1 MAAVSVHGLRKNY
14 GDLEAVKGIS
24 FDVKEGSFFAF
35 LGPNGAGKSTTI
47 SIICSLLDY
56 DSGTVE
62 VFGKSPAEAR
72 TEIGVVF
79 QDHMLDDRLT
89 VRENVSLRGSM
100 YGLKG
105 QELKDAVDKVL
116 ALTDS
121 NEFADRRYGT
131 LSGGQKRRADIARA
145 LVHDPKMIVLD
156 EPTAGLDPQSR
167 TMLWRTVF
175 NLNRETGLT
184 VFLTTHY
191 MEEASD
197 ADDIVMIDHG
207 EIVAQGTSDELK
219 EQYCTDY
226 IRAIPKDQ
234 ELFINKLSFENIR
247 FTMDKGIFT
256 IPVSDTI
263 RSIGLLNK
271 FRDDLESFEVR
282 KGTLDEAFIK
292 ITGGADDE

>member
-1 MAAVSVHGLRKNY
+1 MAAVSVRDLRKSY
-14 GDLEAVKGIS
+14 DDFEAVKGIS
-24 FDVKEGSFFAF
+24 FEVKEGSFFAF

-47 SIICSLLDY
+47 SILCSLLDY
-56 DSGTVE
+56 NSGTVE
-62 VFGKSPAEAR
+62 VFGKNPTDAR

-79 QDHMLDDRLT
+79 QDHMLDDKLT
-89 VRENVSLRGSM
+89 VRENVALRGSM

-105 QELKDAVDKVL
+105 QELNDAVDKVL

-121 NEFADRRYGT
+121 DEFADRRYGD

-145 LVHDPKMIVLD
+145 LVHNPKMIILD

-197 ADDIVMIDHG
+197 ADDIVIIDHG

-234 ELFINKLSFENIR
+234 ESFINKLSFENIR
-247 FTMDKGIFT
+247 FTVDKGIFT
-256 IPVSDTI
+256 IPVKDTI

-271 FRDDLESFEVR
+271 FKDDLESFEVR

-292 ITGGADDE
+292 ITGGDDDE

>member
-1 MAAVSVHGLRKNY
+1 MTAVSVRGLRKSY
-14 GDLEAVKGIS
+14 GDFEAVKGIS
-24 FDVKEGSFFAF
+24 FEVKEGSFFAF

-47 SIICSLLDY
+47 SILCSLLDY
-56 DSGTVE
+56 DSGEVS
-62 VFGKSPAEAR
+62 VFGKNSSDAR

-79 QDHMLDDRLT
+79 QDHMLDDKLT
-89 VRENVSLRGSM
+89 VRENVTLRGSM
-100 YGLKG
+100 YEFKG

-116 ALTDS
+116 VLTDS

-197 ADDIVMIDHG
+197 ADDIVIIDHG

-219 EQYCTDY
+219 EKYCTDY

-234 ELFINKLSFENIR
+234 ESFINKLSFENIR
-247 FTMDKGIFT
+247 FTMDKGIFI
-256 IPVSDTI
+256 IPVKDTI
-263 RSIGLLNK
+263 SSIGLLNK
-271 FRDDLESFEVR
+271 FREDLESFEVR
-282 KGTLDEAFIK
+282 TGTLDEAFIR
-292 ITGGADDE
+292 ITGGAVGE

>member
-1 MAAVSVHGLRKNY
+1 MAAVSVRGLRKSY
-14 GDLEAVKGIS
+14 GNLEAVKGIS

-100 YGLKG
+100 YGLSG

-197 ADDIVMIDHG
+197 ADDIVIIDHG

-234 ELFINKLSFENIR
+234 ESFINKLSFENIR
-247 FTMDKGIFT
+247 FTMDKGIFI

>member
-1 MAAVSVHGLRKNY
+1 MAAVSVRDLRKSY
-14 GDLEAVKGIS
+14 DDFEAVKGIS
-24 FDVKEGSFFAF
+24 FEVKEGSFFAF

-47 SIICSLLDY
+47 SILCSLLDY
-56 DSGTVE
+56 NSGTVE
-62 VFGKSPAEAR
+62 VFGKDPTEAR

-79 QDHMLDDRLT
+79 QDHMLDDKLT
-89 VRENVSLRGSM
+89 VRENVALRGSM

-121 NEFADRRYGT
+121 NEFADRKYGT

-145 LVHDPKMIVLD
+145 LVHNPKMIILD

-197 ADDIVMIDHG
+197 ADDIVIIDHG

-219 EQYCTDY
+219 ERYCTDY

-234 ELFINKLSFENIR
+234 ESFINKLSFENIR
-247 FTMDKGIFT
+247 FTLDKGVFT
-256 IPVSDTI
+256 IPVKDTI

>member
-1 MAAVSVHGLRKNY
+1 MAAVSVRDLRKSY
-14 GDLEAVKGIS
+14 DDFEAVKGIG
-24 FDVKEGSFFAF
+24 FEVKEGSFFAF

-47 SIICSLLDY
+47 SILCSLLDY
-56 DSGTVE
+56 NSGTVE
-62 VFGKSPAEAR
+62 VFGKDPTEAR

-79 QDHMLDDRLT
+79 QDHMLDDKLT
-89 VRENVSLRGSM
+89 VRENVALRGSM

-105 QELKDAVDKVL
+105 QALEDAVNKVL

-121 NEFADRRYGT
+121 NEFADRRYGQ

-145 LVHDPKMIVLD
+145 LVHDPKMIILD

-197 ADDIVMIDHG
+197 ADDIVIIDHG

-219 EQYCTDY
+219 ERYCTDY

-234 ELFINKLSFENIR
+234 ESFINKLSFENIR
-247 FTMDKGIFT
+247 FTLDKGVFT
-256 IPVSDTI
+256 IPVKDTI

>member
-1 MAAVSVHGLRKNY
+1 MAAVSVRDLRKSY
-14 GDLEAVKGIS
+14 DDFEAVKGIS
-24 FDVKEGSFFAF
+24 FEVKEGSFFAF

-47 SIICSLLDY
+47 SILCSLLDY
-56 DSGTVE
+56 NSGTVE
-62 VFGKSPAEAR
+62 VFGKSPTEAR

-79 QDHMLDDRLT
+79 QDHMLDDKLT
-89 VRENVSLRGSM
+89 VRENVALRGSM

-105 QELKDAVDKVL
+105 QELNDAVDKVL

-121 NEFADRRYGT
+121 NEFADRRYGQ

-145 LVHDPKMIVLD
+145 LVHNPKMIILD

-175 NLNRETGLT
+175 NLNRDTGLT

-197 ADDIVMIDHG
+197 ADDIVIIDHG
-207 EIVAQGTSDELK
+207 EIVAQGTSDGLK

-234 ELFINKLSFENIR
+234 ESFIKKLTFENIR
-247 FTMDKGIFT
+247 FTEDKGIFT
-256 IPVSDTI
+256 IPVKDTI

-292 ITGGADDE
+292 ITGGDDDE

>member
-1 MAAVSVHGLRKNY
+1 MAAVYVRDLRKSY
-14 GDLEAVKGIS
+14 DDFEAVKGIS
-24 FDVKEGSFFAF
+24 FEVKEGSFFAF

-47 SIICSLLDY
+47 SILCSLLDY
-56 DSGTVE
+56 NSGTVE
-62 VFGKSPAEAR
+62 VFGKNPTDAR

-79 QDHMLDDRLT
+79 QDHMLDDKLT
-89 VRENVSLRGSM
+89 VRENVALRGSM

-105 QELKDAVDKVL
+105 QELNDAVDKVL

-121 NEFADRRYGT
+121 DEFADRRYGN

-145 LVHDPKMIVLD
+145 LVHNPKMIILD

-197 ADDIVMIDHG
+197 ADDIVIIDHG

-234 ELFINKLSFENIR
+234 ESFINKLSFENIR
-247 FTMDKGIFT
+247 FTVDKGIFT
-256 IPVSDTI
+256 IPVKDTI

-271 FRDDLESFEVR
+271 FKDDLESFEVR

-292 ITGGADDE
+292 ITGGDDDE

>member
-1 MAAVSVHGLRKNY
+1 MSAVSVRGLRKSY
-14 GDLEAVKGIS
+14 GDFEAVKGIT

-35 LGPNGAGKSTTI
+35 LGSNGAGKSTTI
-47 SIICSLLDY
+47 SILCSLLDY
-56 DSGTVE
+56 DSGEVS
-62 VFGKSPAEAR
+62 VFGKNPSDAR
-72 TEIGVVF
+72 TDIGVVF
-79 QDHMLDDRLT
+79 QDHMLDDKLT

-105 QELKDAVDKVL
+105 QDLKDAVDKVL

-145 LVHDPKMIVLD
+145 LVHNPKMIVLD

-197 ADDIVMIDHG
+197 ADDIVIIDHG

-219 EQYCTDY
+219 EKYCTDY

-234 ELFINKLSFENIR
+234 ESFINKLSFENIR

-271 FRDDLESFEVR
+271 FKDDLESFEVR

-292 ITGGADDE
+292 ITGGDGDE

>member
-1 MAAVSVHGLRKNY
+1 MAAVSVQGLRKNY

-24 FDVKEGSFFAF
+24 FEVKEGSFFAF

-62 VFGKSPAEAR
+62 VFGKNPAEAR

-79 QDHMLDDRLT
+79 QDHMLDDKLT

-105 QELKDAVDKVL
+105 QELKDAVNKVL

-197 ADDIVMIDHG
+197 ADDIVIIDHG

-234 ELFINKLSFENIR
+234 ESFINKLSFENIR

-256 IPVSDTI
+256 IPVKDTI
-263 RSIGLLNK
+263 SSIGLLNK

>member
-1 MAAVSVHGLRKNY
+1 MSAVSVRDLRKSY
-14 GDLEAVKGIS
+14 GDFEAVKGIS

-47 SIICSLLDY
+47 SILCSLLDLN
-56 DSGTVE
+56 SGTVE
-62 VFGKSPAEAR
+62 VFGKDPNSAR

-89 VRENVSLRGSM
+89 VRENISLRGSM
-100 YGLKG
+100 YGISG
-105 QELKDAVDKVL
+105 QELKDAVDKVIG
-116 ALTDS
+116 LTDAT
-121 NEFADRRYGT
+121 EFADREYGQ

-145 LVHDPKMIVLD
+145 LVHNPQMIVLD

-167 TMLWRTVF
+167 TALWRTVF
-175 NLNRETGLT
+175 DLNRNTGLT

-197 ADDIVMIDHG
+197 ADDIVIIDHG

-219 EQYCTDY
+219 ERYCTDY

-234 ELFINKLSFENIR
+234 ASFVNKLSFENIR
-247 FTMDKGIFT
+247 FTEDKGIFT
-256 IPVSDTI
+256 IPVKDTI
-263 RSIGLLNK
+263 SSIGLLNK
-271 FRDDLESFEVR
+271 FKDDLESFEVR
-282 KGTLDEAFIK
+282 TGTLDEAFIK
-292 ITGGADDE
+292 ITGGAGDE

>member
-1 MAAVSVHGLRKNY
+1 MAAVSVQGLRKNY

-24 FDVKEGSFFAF
+24 FEVKEGSFFAF

-62 VFGKSPAEAR
+62 VFGKNPAEAR

-79 QDHMLDDRLT
+79 QDHMLDDKLT

-105 QELKDAVDKVL
+105 QELKDAVNKVL

-121 NEFADRRYGT
+121 SEFADRRYGT

-197 ADDIVMIDHG
+197 ADDIVIIDHG

-234 ELFINKLSFENIR
+234 ESFINKLSFENIR

-256 IPVSDTI
+256 IPVKDTI
-263 RSIGLLNK
+263 SSIGLLNK

>member
-24 FDVKEGSFFAF
+24 FEVKEGSFFAF

-62 VFGKSPAEAR
+62 VFGKNPAEAR

-79 QDHMLDDRLT
+79 QDHMLDDKLT

-105 QELKDAVDKVL
+105 QGLKDAVDKVL

-145 LVHDPKMIVLD
+145 LVHNPKMLVLD

-197 ADDIVMIDHG
+197 ADDIVIIDHG

-234 ELFINKLSFENIR
+234 ESFINKLSFENIR
-247 FTMDKGIFT
+247 FTMDKGIFI

>member
-1 MAAVSVHGLRKNY
+1 MAAVSVRDLRKSY
-14 GDLEAVKGIS
+14 DDFEAVKGIS
-24 FDVKEGSFFAF
+24 FEVKEGSFFAF

-47 SIICSLLDY
+47 SILCSLLDY
-56 DSGTVE
+56 NSGTVE
-62 VFGKSPAEAR
+62 VFGKDPTEAR

-79 QDHMLDDRLT
+79 QDHMLDDKLT
-89 VRENVSLRGSM
+89 VRENVALRGSM

-105 QELKDAVDKVL
+105 QALEDAVNKVL

-121 NEFADRRYGT
+121 NEFADRRYGN

-145 LVHDPKMIVLD
+145 LVHDPKMIILD

-197 ADDIVMIDHG
+197 ADDIVIIDHG

-219 EQYCTDY
+219 ERYCTDY

-234 ELFINKLSFENIR
+234 ESFINKLSFENIR
-247 FTMDKGIFT
+247 FTLDKGVFT
-256 IPVSDTI
+256 IPVKDTI

>member
-1 MAAVSVHGLRKNY
+1 MAAVSVRDLRKSY
-14 GDLEAVKGIS
+14 DDFEAVKGIS
-24 FDVKEGSFFAF
+24 FEVKEGSFFAF

-47 SIICSLLDY
+47 SILCSLLDY
-56 DSGTVE
+56 NSGTVE
-62 VFGKSPAEAR
+62 VFGKDPTEAR

-79 QDHMLDDRLT
+79 QDHMLDDKLT
-89 VRENVSLRGSM
+89 VRENVALRGSM

-105 QELKDAVDKVL
+105 QALGDAVNKVL

-121 NEFADRRYGT
+121 NEFSDRRYGQ

-145 LVHDPKMIVLD
+145 LVHDPKMIILD

-197 ADDIVMIDHG
+197 ADDIVIIDHG

-219 EQYCTDY
+219 ERYCTDY

-234 ELFINKLSFENIR
+234 ESFINKLSFENIR
-247 FTMDKGIFT
+247 FTLDKGVFT
-256 IPVSDTI
+256 IPVKDTI

>member
-1 MAAVSVHGLRKNY
+1 MAAVSVHGLRKSY

-62 VFGKSPAEAR
+62 VFGKNPAEAR

-79 QDHMLDDRLT
+79 QDHMLDDKLT

-145 LVHDPKMIVLD
+145 LVHNPKMIVLD

-197 ADDIVMIDHG
+197 ADDIVIIDHG

-234 ELFINKLSFENIR
+234 ESFINKLSFENIR

-271 FRDDLESFEVR
+271 FKDDLESFEVR

-292 ITGGADDE
+292 ITGGDGDE

>member
-1 MAAVSVHGLRKNY
+1 MSAVSVRDLRKSY
-14 GDLEAVKGIS
+14 GDFEAVKGIS

-47 SIICSLLDY
+47 SILCSLLDLN
-56 DSGTVE
+56 SGTVE
-62 VFGKSPAEAR
+62 VFGKDPNSAR

-89 VRENVSLRGSM
+89 VRENISLRGSM
-100 YGLKG
+100 YGISG
-105 QELKDAVDKVL
+105 QELKDAVDKVIG
-116 ALTDS
+116 LTDAT
-121 NEFADRRYGT
+121 EFADREYGQ

-145 LVHDPKMIVLD
+145 LVHNPKMIVLD

-167 TMLWRTVF
+167 TALWRTVF
-175 NLNRETGLT
+175 DLNRNTGLT

-197 ADDIVMIDHG
+197 ADDIVIIDHG

-219 EQYCTDY
+219 EKYCTDY

-234 ELFINKLSFENIR
+234 ALFVNKLSFENIR
-247 FTMDKGIFT
+247 FTEDKGIFT
-256 IPVSDTI
+256 IPVKDTI
-263 RSIGLLNK
+263 SSIGLLNK
-271 FRDDLESFEVR
+271 FKDDLESFEVR
-282 KGTLDEAFIK
+282 TGTLDEAFIK
-292 ITGGADDE
+292 ITGGAGDE

>member
-1 MAAVSVHGLRKNY
+1 MAAVSVRDLRKSY
-14 GDLEAVKGIS
+14 DDFEAVKGIS
-24 FDVKEGSFFAF
+24 FEVKEGSFFAF

-47 SIICSLLDY
+47 SILCSLLDY
-56 DSGTVE
+56 NSGTVE
-62 VFGKSPAEAR
+62 VFGKNPTEAR

-79 QDHMLDDRLT
+79 QDHMLDDKLT
-89 VRENVSLRGSM
+89 VRENVALRGSM

-105 QELKDAVDKVL
+105 QGLNDAVDKVL

-121 NEFADRRYGT
+121 NEFADRRYGQ

-145 LVHDPKMIVLD
+145 LVHNPKMIILD

-175 NLNRETGLT
+175 NLNRDTGLT

-197 ADDIVMIDHG
+197 ADDIVIIDHG

-234 ELFINKLSFENIR
+234 ESFVKKLSFENIR
-247 FTMDKGIFT
+247 FTEDKGIFT
-256 IPVSDTI
+256 IPVKDTI

-271 FRDDLESFEVR
+271 FKDDLESFEVR

-292 ITGGADDE
+292 ITGGDGDE

>member
-1 MAAVSVHGLRKNY
+1 MAAVSVRDLRKSY
-14 GDLEAVKGIS
+14 DDFEAVKGIS
-24 FDVKEGSFFAF
+24 FEVKEGSFFAF

-47 SIICSLLDY
+47 SILCSLLDY
-56 DSGTVE
+56 NSGTVE
-62 VFGKSPAEAR
+62 VFGKSPTEAR

-79 QDHMLDDRLT
+79 QDHMLDDKLT
-89 VRENVSLRGSM
+89 VKENVALRGRM

-105 QELKDAVDKVL
+105 QELNDAVDKVL

-121 NEFADRRYGT
+121 EEFADRRYGQ

-145 LVHDPKMIVLD
+145 LVHNPKMIILD

-175 NLNRETGLT
+175 NLNRDTGLT

-197 ADDIVMIDHG
+197 ADDIVIIDHG

-234 ELFINKLSFENIR
+234 ESFINKLSFENIR
-247 FTMDKGIFT
+247 FTVDKGIFT
-256 IPVSDTI
+256 IPVKDTI

-271 FRDDLESFEVR
+271 FKDDLESFEVR

-292 ITGGADDE
+292 ITGGEDDE

>member
-1 MAAVSVHGLRKNY
+1 MAAVSVRDLRKSY
-14 GDLEAVKGIS
+14 DDFEAVKGIG
-24 FDVKEGSFFAF
+24 FEVKEGSFFAF

-47 SIICSLLDY
+47 SILCSLLDY
-56 DSGTVE
+56 NSGTVE
-62 VFGKSPAEAR
+62 VFGKDPTEAR

-79 QDHMLDDRLT
+79 QDHMLDDKLT
-89 VRENVSLRGSM
+89 VRENVALRGSM

-105 QELKDAVDKVL
+105 QVLEDAVNKVL

-121 NEFADRRYGT
+121 NEFADRKYGQ
-131 LSGGQKRRADIARA
+131 LSGGQKRRVDIARA
-145 LVHDPKMIVLD
+145 LVHDPKMIILD

-197 ADDIVMIDHG
+197 ADDIVIIDHG

-219 EQYCTDY
+219 ERYCTDY

-234 ELFINKLSFENIR
+234 ESFINKLSFENIR
-247 FTMDKGIFT
+247 FTLDKGVFT
-256 IPVSDTI
+256 IPVKDTI

>member
-62 VFGKSPAEAR
+62 VFGKNPAEAR

-79 QDHMLDDRLT
+79 QDHMLDDKLT

-105 QELKDAVDKVL
+105 QELKDVVDKVL

-197 ADDIVMIDHG
+197 ADDIVIIDHG

-234 ELFINKLSFENIR
+234 ESFINKLSFENIR